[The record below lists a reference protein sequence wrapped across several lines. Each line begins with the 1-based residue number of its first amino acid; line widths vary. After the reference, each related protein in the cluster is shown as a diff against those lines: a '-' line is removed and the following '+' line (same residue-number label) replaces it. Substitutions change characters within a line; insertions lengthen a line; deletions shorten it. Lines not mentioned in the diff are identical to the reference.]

1 MKSIG
6 HVYFNGMATSNRVND
21 MDGPP
26 PKRSKPNFDAF
37 KVLLY
42 SRLIFFLFFEFQTLL
57 FSIDLN
63 IVQFV
68 DCSTFCVFT
77 VISIDKNRRRRIKE
91 LQVEKKTTENCA
103 AAIGIRHPKRL
114 LKIVLVPFFLLVFL
128 FTNRL
133 PPQPFSLKHHLII
146 L

>member
-42 SRLIFFLFFEFQTLL
+42 SRLIFFCFFEFQTL

-91 LQVEKKTTENCA
+91 LQVEKKN
-103 AAIGIRHPKRL
+103 
-114 LKIVLVPFFLLVFL
+114 
-128 FTNRL
+128 
-133 PPQPFSLKHHLII
+133 
-146 L
+146 